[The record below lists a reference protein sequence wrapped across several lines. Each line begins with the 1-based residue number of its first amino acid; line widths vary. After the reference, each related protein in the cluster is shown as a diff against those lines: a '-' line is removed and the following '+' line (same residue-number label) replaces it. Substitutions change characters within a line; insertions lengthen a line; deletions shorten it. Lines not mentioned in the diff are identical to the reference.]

1 MKIELEKYVI
11 ATIDEP
17 IMFDDGNGYNTDYID
32 EAYSYD
38 DKEDAERILK
48 TFDIP
53 NDYHILK
60 VKIMFEL

>member
-11 ATIDEP
+11 ATIDKP